1 MLLNK
6 ARAVEA
12 MRQAGVDG
20 IIVTSLENVAYV
32 SGYLSFSQRLIKAT
46 QVYAVLSADRPDEA
60 VLVAPIGDL
69 DGVAQRAVRVQVQS
83 YGAFPVFSSPAV
95 NSEADQLAFLELVK
109 APVSKGPADALMV
122 ALSRL
127 ELKGKRLALDAT
139 GLTPP
144 LLEELNMMLGPDSTV
159 EGWGLM
165 RQIRMV
171 KTPEEVARLK
181 QASSITEAAIDDVL
195 KSAHEGMTEHEMAY
209 VFNNAVLRRDAM
221 PLLTCIGVGSRS
233 ALPDVVPSQRR
244 LKKGDII
251 RFDVG
256 CVYDWYCSDLARIAC
271 FGDPPAK
278 AAAYYSAVLCGERE
292 AIGAVKPGARTRDI
306 FRKAVDA
313 TRSSGIPHYERHH
326 CGHGIGLECYDMPSI
341 APGDETVLEPGMVIN
356 IETPYYELG
365 FAGLQVEDTVVVTRD
380 GAESLSVSDR
390 SLRVVKPVV

>member
-6 ARAVEA
+6 ARAVDV
-12 MRQAGVDG
+12 MQQAGVDG
-20 IIVTSLENVAYV
+20 IIATSLENVAYV
-32 SGYLSFSQRLIKAT
+32 SGYLSFSQRLTKAT

-83 YGAFPVFSSPAV
+83 YGAFPVFSSPAI
-95 NSEADQLAFLELVK
+95 NSEPDQLAFLGLMQ
-109 APVSKGPADALMV
+109 AAVSKGPGDALAA
-122 ALSRL
+122 ALSAL
-127 ELKGKRLALDAT
+127 GLKGKRLALDTT

-144 LLEELNMMLGPDSTV
+144 VAQELYRLLGPDSTV
-159 EGWGLM
+159 EGWDLL
-165 RQIRMV
+165 RRIRMV
-171 KTPEEVARLK
+171 KTPEEVARLR

-221 PLLTCIGVGSRS
+221 PLLTCIGVGPRS
-233 ALPDVVPSQRR
+233 ALPNVVPSQRR

-256 CVYDWYCSDLARIAC
+256 CVYEWYCSDLARIAS

-278 AAAYYSAVLCGERE
+278 AAAYYRAVLSGEQE

-306 FRKAVDA
+306 FQIALDA
-313 TRSSGIPHYERHH
+313 TRANGISHYERHH

-341 APGDETVLEPGMVIN
+341 APGDETVLGPGMVIN

-365 FAGLQVEDTVVVTRD
+365 FAGLQVEDTVVVTND

-390 SLRVVKPVV
+390 SLRVV